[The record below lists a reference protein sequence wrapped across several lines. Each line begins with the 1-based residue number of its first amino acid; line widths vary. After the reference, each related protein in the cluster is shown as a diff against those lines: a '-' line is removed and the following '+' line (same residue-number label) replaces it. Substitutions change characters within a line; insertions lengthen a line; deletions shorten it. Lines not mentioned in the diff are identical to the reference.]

1 MTDNSIEKR
10 LDKSHPISAADSQ
23 FIEDMRRAAANE
35 VGYGFM
41 QQVTEWE
48 WQDKH
53 DHSWGPEYF
62 DAEIDRLSSEVKNLK
77 YNIDYYK
84 EMLEEIQKV
93 LGSKMAKDFVSGK
106 QG

>member
-1 MTDNSIEKR
+1 MDDLIERIENVLKLYENDVVEFPKWELR
-10 LDKSHPISAADSQ
+10 EAADALS
-23 FIEDMRRAAANE
+23 
-35 VGYGFM
+35 
-41 QQVTEWE
+41 T
-48 WQDKH
+48 
-53 DHSWGPEYF
+53 
-62 DAEIDRLSSEVKNLK
+62 LSSEVKNLK

>member
-1 MTDNSIEKR
+1 MMDDLIERIENVLKLYENDVVEFPKWELR
-10 LDKSHPISAADSQ
+10 EAADALS
-23 FIEDMRRAAANE
+23 
-35 VGYGFM
+35 
-41 QQVTEWE
+41 T
-48 WQDKH
+48 
-53 DHSWGPEYF
+53 
-62 DAEIDRLSSEVKNLK
+62 LSSEVKNLK